1 MLVEVKDRTVRFKCR
16 VSHKGAGICTVAMI
30 VQKERTKCCLGEAPD
45 IAIISGA
52 LVLRH
57 QATTSKRNA
66 DNCRLALA

>member
-1 MLVEVKDRTVRFKCR
+1 MPAEVKDRTVRHQGL
-16 VSHKGAGICTVAMI
+16 VSHKVGSSYTVIVI
-30 VQKERTKCCLGEAPD
+30 VQKTRMKCCQSKEA
-45 IAIISGA
+45 AVVMISDT